1 MDGIEV
7 GFSFVRKSRNPIDA
21 TLVLTKAQMVSIND
35 DLMPEVYFAAC
46 LDDKK
51 LYVYDK
57 SATPSAETGKFKK
70 LEGGGGGGAI
80 SYPDLEDLPKIN
92 GVELINN
99 KTGGDLQLQ
108 DKMDEISNS
117 EIDTIIFG

>member
-1 MDGIEV
+1 MAIKLDF
-7 GFSFVRKSRNPIDA
+7 GFERTADEPIDSSQ
-21 TLVLTKAQMVSIND
+21 VLTKAEMLAID
-35 DLMPEVYFAAC
+35 DSKMPDTYFAVC
-46 LDDKK
+46 KDDKK
-51 LYVYDK
+51 FYIYDK

-70 LEGGGGGGAI
+70 LDGGGGGGAT
-80 SYPDLEDLPKIN
+80 SYLDLDDLPKIN

>member
-1 MDGIEV
+1 MDGILLD
-7 GFSFVRKSRNPIDA
+7 FPFVRQSSNPIDA
-21 TLVLTKAQMVSIND
+21 TVVLTKAQMVSIND
-35 DLMPEVYFAAC
+35 NLMPDVYFAVC
-46 LDDKK
+46 KDDKK
-51 LYVYDK
+51 FYIYDK

-70 LEGGGGGGAI
+70 LDGGGGGGAT
-80 SYPDLEDLPKIN
+80 SYLDLDDLPKIN